1 MKKDTNLNILISPEL
16 KNRLVED
23 AAKQGLPV
31 SLIVRKLI
39 EQYLNRKESIQI
51 IEVKNES

>member
-1 MKKDTNLNILISPEL
+1 MKKDTNLNILISSEL

>member
-1 MKKDTNLNILISPEL
+1 MKKDTNLNILISSEL

-23 AAKQGLPV
+23 ATKQGLPV